1 MDAAKI
7 AHGTVRSRIVPL
19 RAVVVVVFLP
29 SETCGRRRGR
39 AHTGPER
46 RNACQSGGSSARH
59 LTARRETRQA
69 ASRCWERGGVREKGV
84 AEREGGRGGGIL
96 ILRGF
101 KFVDGRVG
109 SGPIGCV
116 VRWAGMG
123 GEREP
128 HPGSA
133 DPARS
138 RSRDLGESGV
148 AGEGLRAGEVDPTEG
163 LALLRQEAWTRSGC
177 RRGLAK
183 VEAKRSEEGLS
194 ALGGS

>member
-1 MDAAKI
+1 M
-7 AHGTVRSRIVPL
+7 
-19 RAVVVVVFLP
+19 
-29 SETCGRRRGR
+29 
-39 AHTGPER
+39 
-46 RNACQSGGSSARH
+46 
-59 LTARRETRQA
+59 
-69 ASRCWERGGVREKGV
+69 

-163 LALLRQEAWTRSGC
+163 LALLRQEAQEAWTRSG

-183 VEAKRSEEGLS
+183 VEARRSEGGLS